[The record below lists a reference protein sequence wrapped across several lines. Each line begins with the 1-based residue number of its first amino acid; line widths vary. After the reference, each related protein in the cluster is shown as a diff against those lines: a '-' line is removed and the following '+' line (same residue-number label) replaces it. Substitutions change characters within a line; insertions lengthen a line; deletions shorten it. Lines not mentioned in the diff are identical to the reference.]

1 MTFTPVSYR
10 NLTWTEDYSVLYIDN
25 PVGAGFSF
33 TGHDDGYTT
42 NEEQVSN
49 TLRVAC
55 FYGRQYQFVH
65 LHSPA
70 GTTNRV
76 NNTSAGYPHVRASVA
91 YLDADADGS
100 ESV

>member
-42 NEEQVSN
+42 NEEQVSKYIN
-49 TLRVAC
+49 
-55 FYGRQYQFVH
+55 
-65 LHSPA
+65 
-70 GTTNRV
+70 
-76 NNTSAGYPHVRASVA
+76 SALLLG
-91 YLDADADGS
+91 
-100 ESV
+100 